1 MLDIITSKIENLSLT
16 KLTEM
21 LQSSSIKAFT
31 KRVILKEFVTPRG
44 YLFNNGYRMD
54 LSAKGLGAINEE
66 QISTIIQFIRNLS
79 TGSFHQQYDNLPFQM
94 EVILP
99 ECIEMVLEELCSI
112 PEDFAKYYMQ
122 EYEDKK
128 ETETLMSKDNIPLS
142 INYRFYF

>member
-66 QISTIIQFIRNLS
+66 QISTIIQFIRN
-79 TGSFHQQYDNLPFQM
+79 F
-94 EVILP
+94 ILY
-99 ECIEMVLEELCSI
+99 
-112 PEDFAKYYMQ
+112 FG
-122 EYEDKK
+122 DKTIK
-128 ETETLMSKDNIPLS
+128 IFCEN
-142 INYRFYF
+142 